1 MFKSRASLQR
11 IFIISMS
18 GYGYGVV
25 LKLNQE
31 ESGARGGI
39 LEGITTLWIRVK
51 MRSYMNMCENAEG
64 TVLCL
69 ESMRDYLFS
78 YYKLH
83 SGGQNKNGQADS
95 LQCKS
100 PKASF
105 INRQGSSV
113 KAMVYC

>member
-1 MFKSRASLQR
+1 
-11 IFIISMS
+11 
-18 GYGYGVV
+18 
-25 LKLNQE
+25 
-31 ESGARGGI
+31 
-39 LEGITTLWIRVK
+39 
-51 MRSYMNMCENAEG
+51 MNMCENAEG

-69 ESMRDYLFS
+69 ESMRDCLFS

-83 SGGQNKNGQADS
+83 SGGQNINGQADS